1 MSRRRLSPE
10 DVIAAIYEEEGFYEV
25 ERSRDLGSTYSSRL
39 ILSDGKREIAVNV
52 LDEES
57 LLSRGALQDALLQA
71 EKLKLKFDGVCIA
84 VPRKYVKV
92 IDESVMS
99 MHGFGLIIYDKLGAE
114 EIIPPR
120 LRERESREPSQEPNE
135 GVEKAEVESREIIE
149 LRKEVSRVLRILE
162 EVEARLDRLERD
174 QRSLAGRISRLES
187 ELARSK
193 PVQRREEVEVKVQA
207 SPRSG
212 RKLPSYL
219 HDNPWVEILSRRE

>member
-10 DVIAAIYEEEGFYEV
+10 DVIASIYEEEGFYEI
-25 ERSRDLGSTYSSRL
+25 ERSRDLESTYSSRL
-39 ILSDGKREIAVNV
+39 ILSDGKKEIAVNV

-92 IDESVMS
+92 IDESVMA
-99 MHGFGLIIYDKLGAE
+99 MHGFGLIIYDRLGAE

-120 LRERESREPSQEPNE
+120 LRERREPIREPNE
-135 GVEKAEVESREIIE
+135 GIKNVEVECEIIE
-149 LRKEVSRVLRILE
+149 LRREISRVLRILE
-162 EVEARLDRLERD
+162 EIEARLDRLERD
-174 QRSLAGRISRLES
+174 QRGLASRISKLES
-187 ELARSK
+187 ELPRSK
-193 PVQRREEVEVKVQA
+193 PVSWREEVEVKVQA
-207 SPRSG
+207 SPRSN

-219 HDNPWVEILSRRE
+219 HDNPWIEILSRRE

>member
-25 ERSRDLGSTYSSRL
+25 ERSRDLESTYSSR
-39 ILSDGKREIAVNV
+39 IVLSDGKREIAVNV

-71 EKLKLKFDGVCIA
+71 EELKLKFDGVCIA
-84 VPRKYVKV
+84 VPRKYVKA
-92 IDESVMS
+92 IDESVMAV
-99 MHGFGLIIYDKLGAE
+99 HGLGLIIYDKLGAE
-114 EIIPPR
+114 EIIPPK
-120 LRERESREPSQEPNE
+120 LRERREPIREQNE
-135 GVEKAEVESREIIE
+135 AVEKASVDTREIVE
-149 LRKEVSRVLRILE
+149 LRREISRLLRILE

-174 QRSLAGRISRLES
+174 QRNLASRINKLES
-187 ELARSK
+187 EAARPK
-193 PVQRREEVEVKVQA
+193 PSSQQETLEVRAQA
-207 SPRSG
+207 SSRSSS

>member
-25 ERSRDLGSTYSSRL
+25 ERSRDLESTYSSRL
-39 ILSDGKREIAVNV
+39 ILSDGRREIAVNV

-92 IDESVMS
+92 IDESVMA

-120 LRERESREPSQEPNE
+120 LRERREATREPNE
-135 GVEKAEVESREIIE
+135 GIKKAEVESREIIE
-149 LRKEVSRVLRILE
+149 LRREISRVLRILE
-162 EVEARLDRLERD
+162 EIEARLDRLERD
-174 QRSLAGRISRLES
+174 QRGLASRISKLES
-187 ELARSK
+187 ELPQSK
-193 PVQRREEVEVKVQA
+193 PVSRREEVEVKVQA
-207 SPRSG
+207 SPRSS

-219 HDNPWVEILSRRE
+219 HDNPWIEILSRRE

>member
-25 ERSRDLGSTYSSRL
+25 ERSRDLESTYSSRL
-39 ILSDGKREIAVNV
+39 ILSDGKKEIAVNV

-92 IDESVMS
+92 VDESVMA

-120 LRERESREPSQEPNE
+120 LRERREPAREPNE
-135 GVEKAEVESREIIE
+135 GIKNVEVESREIIE
-149 LRKEVSRVLRILE
+149 LRREISRVLRILE
-162 EVEARLDRLERD
+162 EIEARLDRLERD
-174 QRSLAGRISRLES
+174 QRGLASRISKLES
-187 ELARSK
+187 ELPRSK
-193 PVQRREEVEVKVQA
+193 PVSRREEVEVKVQA
-207 SPRSG
+207 SPRSS
-212 RKLPSYL
+212 RKLPSYP
-219 HDNPWVEILSRRE
+219 HDNPWIEILSRRE

>member
-10 DVIAAIYEEEGFYEV
+10 DVIAAVYEEEGFYEV
-25 ERSRDLGSTYSSRL
+25 ERSRDLESTYSGRL

-92 IDESVMS
+92 IDESVMA

-120 LRERESREPSQEPNE
+120 LREKRQPAHETSE
-135 GVEKAEVESREIIE
+135 GVGKAEVESREIIE
-149 LRKEVSRVLRILE
+149 LRREISRILKVLE
-162 EVEARLDRLERD
+162 EIEARLDRLERD
-174 QRSLAGRISRLES
+174 QRSLASRISRLES

-193 PVQRREEVEVKVQA
+193 PISRQEVVKVEVQA
-207 SPRSG
+207 PPKSSQ
-212 RKLPSYL
+212 KLPSYL
-219 HDNPWVEILSRRE
+219 SDNPWVEILSRRE